1 MKIDKRS
8 LLIENKNIYLR
19 PLRIEDVTD
28 EYVSGLNDPEVN
40 RYLVNVRQRVQTR
53 ESVEKYVTSEFDDPS
68 AILFGIFARND
79 LKKVIGTVHVSEIDF
94 FHYTASIGICLFP
107 KQVWKRGHAFQALQL
122 VKGYIFEVLC
132 LHYIE
137 AGVYQENKN
146 SINLFTRAGF
156 SEWYRVKDKFRLVDS
171 FEEAIYFAAINPS
184 FDISLLKESHSQGNL
199 IKT

>member
-68 AILFGIFARND
+68 AILFGIFTRND
-79 LKKVIGTVHVSEIDF
+79 SKKVIGTVHVSEIDF

-122 VKGYIFEVLC
+122 VKDYIFEVLC

-137 AGVYQENKN
+137 AGVYEKKQK
-146 SINLFTRAGF
+146 
-156 SEWYRVKDKFRLVDS
+156 
-171 FEEAIYFAAINPS
+171 
-184 FDISLLKESHSQGNL
+184 
-199 IKT
+199 